1 MTFWL
6 LVASYWVHLLATVVW
21 LGGIALMAFIAWPAL
36 RQGTLSSNQW
46 FQLQKRFLPWVNAA
60 LVVLLITGFVQMTND
75 ENYHG
80 FLAVD
85 SIWAWAMLLK
95 HIAYAGM
102 IALTAW
108 LQFMLYPAMA
118 RLALLMETQPEAA
131 AAEHDKLAAR
141 EIRYLRLNVLAAMLV
156 LLFTAMATAV

>member
-1 MTFWL
+1 MTYWL